1 MAEFFTDLQSVA
13 DMLGDLASSFLYSFI
28 YTDNPR
34 WRYIMFTIFFL
45 ALASF
50 LFMLIISFS
59 DSVRSRRQISYGALS
74 SHRLRSNEAIERT
87 NYRMGLF
94 AHNRRIKLSPYEAKK
109 HGLFTSYLHKL
120 NGSIGSARSGSVDS
134 SRISQGLKVYN
145 RSVQD
150 MRTASV
156 PPLRNSSIS
165 KPLNASISKPLN
177 SSISKPLNASV
188 PPLRNSSISKPLNAS
203 ILKPLNASVP
213 SLFNASI
220 SKPLNSSVSSFR
232 NISVPSVSL
241 HSQYSLLPYSSYHSY
256 YGNYYLQAMFHPEDS
271 AFVKRKEWEK
281 QKQEREERRNNG
293 YWIYVRNYKH

>member
-165 KPLNASISKPLN
+165 KPLNASI
-177 SSISKPLNASV
+177 
-188 PPLRNSSISKPLNAS
+188 
-203 ILKPLNASVP
+203 LKPLNASVP